1 MYSLVESQ
9 YFDSGDFNGLP
20 IRMLADVMDKDI
32 EELRDVI
39 KEAITNETIE
49 ARFNDNTRI
58 RAFSNAPNKEKQLE
72 YLATMEFPGHTCLYP
87 HSNMLANSPKLKKYR
102 DSPYEYE
109 LAKGGGQLDFRTFDL
124 SVLEYYRN
132 DPRYS
137 FRTDFIHGEI
147 YIKETYYETGSI
159 PKHDQIFLQTFGFAY
174 DKDLNRYVAVFLRYL
189 ADLSPEHQNVWLTKE
204 VKGDIKLHPDYY
216 ASSIQGSWDIKMSI
230 FEAFVQELAVINK
243 MCAIADKPP
252 LFRHAYN
259 DERPKEFGFLLR
271 PTEAE
276 FNKFMLLLDKMLSDN
291 INKKFFD
298 GEIEL
303 EFEEARDDGKIVVT
317 QKGTIQLL
325 EQWIYK
331 CFTPAEEQPVKD
343 MLSTL
348 RKIRKLRQ
356 KPAHKVES
364 DAFDQAIFKRQRD
377 IVINAYVAVRMLR
390 LILAN
395 HPKVRANPPEISE
408 QLAKGE
414 IWDI

>member
-1 MYSLVESQ
+1 MSTMDIIYSLVESQ
-9 YFDSGDFNGLP
+9 YFDSGDFNGLS
-20 IRMLADVMDKDI
+20 IKMLADVMDNDI
-32 EELRDVI
+32 DELRDII
-39 KEAITNETIE
+39 KEAITNEVIE
-49 ARFNDNTRI
+49 ARFNDNTHI

-72 YLATMEFPGHTCLYP
+72 YLATMDFPGHICLYP
-87 HSNMLANSPKLKKYR
+87 HSNMLANSPKLEKYN

-132 DPRYS
+132 DPSYS

-147 YIKETYYETGSI
+147 YINDTYYETGTI
-159 PKHDQIFLQTFGFAY
+159 RKHDQIILQTFGFAY
-174 DKDLNRYVAVFLRYL
+174 DNDLNRYVAVFLRYL
-189 ADLSPEHQNVWLTKE
+189 ADLTPEHQKVWLAKE

-216 ASSIQGSWDIKMSI
+216 VSSIQGSWGI
-230 FEAFVQELAVINK
+230 
-243 MCAIADKPP
+243 IAEKPH
-252 LFRHAYN
+252 LFRHTYH

-291 INKKFFD
+291 INKKFFEGD
-298 GEIEL
+298 IEL
-303 EFEEARDDGKIVVT
+303 ESEETRDDDKIVVT

-331 CFTPAEEQPVKD
+331 YFTPAEEQPVKD
-343 MLSTL
+343 MLSTF
-348 RKIRKLRQ
+348 RKVRKLRQ

-364 DAFDQAIFKRQRD
+364 DTFDQAIFKKQRD

-395 HPKVRANPPEISE
+395 HPKVRANPPDISE
-408 QLAKGE
+408 QLSKGE